1 MKLLNGADF
10 NAKRATNVSDA
21 SADTDFPSWG
31 QVKTLL
37 YGQNFKSAVR
47 VATTTNGTLAT
58 AFANGQTV
66 NGVVLATGDRILIKN
81 QSTGSENGIYTVN
94 ASGAPTRATD
104 ADSSSELDG
113 AVVYARGGTTDPDT
127 VWKQTAD
134 APTVGST
141 SLVWVQTGTGYSAG
155 NGLSLTGATFAVVP
169 GTGILADGTSTRID
183 TSVVAR
189 KYAADCVATTNPQT
203 FNHALASSNVIV
215 QVRDKSSGAFV
226 LCDYTVTDANNIS
239 VDFGGAPTSAQYT
252 VTVLA

>member
-1 MKLLNGADF
+1 
-10 NAKRATNVSDA
+10 
-21 SADTDFPSWG
+21 
-31 QVKTLL
+31 
-37 YGQNFKSAVR
+37 
-47 VATTTNGTLAT
+47 
-58 AFANGQTV
+58 
-66 NGVVLATGDRILIKN
+66 
-81 QSTGSENGIYTVN
+81 
-94 ASGAPTRATD
+94 
-104 ADSSSELDG
+104 
-113 AVVYARGGTTDPDT
+113 
-127 VWKQTAD
+127 
-134 APTVGST
+134 
-141 SLVWVQTGTGYSAG
+141 
-155 NGLSLTGATFAVVP
+155 VVP